1 VRTLLG
7 VRNCVIASCQN
18 GTSAN
23 CAFFPA
29 MHLQCGSLAHPNIA
43 TLTPL
48 STSTERPQTDCH
60 FSPCLL
66 HMATCL
72 TIITPSAFAV
82 RRHHATFEAT
92 KPMLPTRKSPVY
104 FRDMLIYPSW
114 YVSVPSVPTFYEL
127 YASALKLHT
136 CDSDMHLGFLK
147 KCDIVN
153 YAHARQGSNRNN
165 TLPCNL
171 WHKVWYYRVTQ
182 NSTAQK
188 PEVSPFEWLQRI
200 VMEIFQAKV

>member
-1 VRTLLG
+1 MWLLLLICAYGWQEVRTLLG
-7 VRNCVIASCQN
+7 VPNCVIASCQN

-29 MHLQCGSLAHPNIA
+29 MHLQCGSLVHPNIA

-48 STSTERPQTDCH
+48 TTSTERPQTDCH

-82 RRHHATFEAT
+82 RRHHATFEAP

-114 YVSVPSVPTFYEL
+114 YVSVPSVPYL
-127 YASALKLHT
+127 LRALCISPRIT
-136 CDSDMHLGFLK
+136 YFVTRIFILG
-147 KCDIVN
+147 
-153 YAHARQGSNRNN
+153 S
-165 TLPCNL
+165 
-171 WHKVWYYRVTQ
+171 
-182 NSTAQK
+182 
-188 PEVSPFEWLQRI
+188 
-200 VMEIFQAKV
+200 